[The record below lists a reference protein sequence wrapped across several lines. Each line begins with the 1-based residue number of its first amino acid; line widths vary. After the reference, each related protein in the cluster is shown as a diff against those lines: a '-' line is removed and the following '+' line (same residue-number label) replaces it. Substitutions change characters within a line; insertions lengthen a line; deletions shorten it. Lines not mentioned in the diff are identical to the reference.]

1 MAAQRLAESPW
12 NSFQLRNQMSGFEH
26 LQSVEEDS
34 RIFVIIAKDDN
45 DKDSLDVVGMMMVTM
60 RMMIPQAITE
70 VGILTQMISLSY
82 YTADTFWNSNR
93 HFQAAFLPS
102 S

>member
-1 MAAQRLAESPW
+1 
-12 NSFQLRNQMSGFEH
+12 MSGFEH

-82 YTADTFWNSNR
+82 YAADTF
-93 HFQAAFLPS
+93 
-102 S
+102 